1 MESGCPTD
9 SVVEQVPDA
18 LQHAHLLVHYCQL
31 PFRTSRSTKDE
42 QHYKAE
48 HTQDSNRRVFIHKK
62 AQTDVEIFQQ
72 NCLLQETNGQTDI
85 VDNVHKKRLKLFEN
99 SKEMLSLRMAKQ
111 CYH

>member
-42 QHYKAE
+42 QHYKVE
-48 HTQDSNRRVFIHKK
+48 HTRDSNRRV
-62 AQTDVEIFQQ
+62 
-72 NCLLQETNGQTDI
+72 LLTKRPQPMWTFFSRIVFYRKQMDTDI
-85 VDNVHKKRLKLFEN
+85 ADTVHKKRLKLLEN
-99 SKEMLSLRMAKQ
+99 SKEMLPLRMAKQ